1 MIGLSLHSTIFYSY
15 FDTFYCYCV
24 WCVRTSVWF
33 DVMILI
39 FCSNVFFEFCPYVSF
54 SQSLIFSLVLSFSSF
69 PIESSFINIVLWIFI
84 VWLCV
89 LVLCMND
96 IRLFIF
102 VTALNELVLSLPTYS
117 CSETESM
124 NEWNIWKFWLNYFLY
139 EHLSICTLMTFAS
152 TIYEI
157 IKNGFLKI
165 G

>member
-69 PIESSFINIVLWIFI
+69 PIESSFMNIVLWISI

-117 CSETESM
+117 FSETESM

-139 EHLSICTLMTFAS
+139 EHLSIWVFVHWWRLLQPFMKSSRMDF
-152 TIYEI
+152 
-157 IKNGFLKI
+157 
-165 G
+165 